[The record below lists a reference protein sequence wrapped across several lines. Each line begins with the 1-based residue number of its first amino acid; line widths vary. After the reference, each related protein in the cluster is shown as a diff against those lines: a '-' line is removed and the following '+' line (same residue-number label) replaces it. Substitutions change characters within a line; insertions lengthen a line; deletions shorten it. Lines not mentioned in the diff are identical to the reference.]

1 MAVPTSAP
9 ERARTGRDAPRARPR
24 GRRRDWRAIGAFA
37 VLTAPM
43 ILGLGLFKYVAIGWS
58 FLLSFSEARGTL
70 DLGRWVG
77 LENYRFLLG
86 DEAFRDS
93 MVTIVLF
100 TAFIVPVTFAAS
112 LALAV
117 LVNAVRRGRA
127 FFRTTFLLPAAVSYV
142 AAALIWKMALFNGLP
157 SGIANMLGDVFG
169 MSAQPWVS
177 STDPPLYWIVLI
189 TLRLW
194 LQVGL
199 YMILFLAG
207 LQAIPVQLYEAA
219 GIDGAGRWQAFR
231 HITLP
236 NLRNTSVAVLLLII
250 IAAFQ
255 AFDEFFNVFSTGT
268 MGNASAPVRPPLVYL
283 YDSALAD
290 QNYGV
295 GSAGAFI
302 LTVSIVV
309 VTLLQG
315 RLVGFG
321 RKD

>member
-1 MAVPTSAP
+1 MAATA
-9 ERARTGRDAPRARPR
+9 TGRPADTRPAARKPRPR
-24 GRRRDWRAIGAFA
+24 HRRTDRRAVGAFI
-37 VLTAPM
+37 VLTAPTL
-43 ILGLGLFKYVAIGWS
+43 LGLGLFKYVAIGWS
-58 FLLSFSEARGTL
+58 FLISFNDARGTL
-70 DLGRWVG
+70 SIGHWVG
-77 LENYRFLLG
+77 LDNYVFLLK
-86 DEAFRDS
+86 DEAFRS
-93 MVTIVLF
+93 SLWTIVLF

-117 LVNAVRRGRA
+117 GVDSVRRGRA

-142 AAALIWKMALFNGLP
+142 AASLMWKMALFNGLP
-157 SGIANMLGDVFG
+157 SGIANTLGGLFG
-169 MSAQPWVS
+169 MQPQAWL
-177 STDPPLYWIVLI
+177 TDTAPPLYWIVI
-189 TLRLW
+189 VTLRLW

-207 LQAIPVQLYEAA
+207 LQAIPVHLYEAA
-219 GIDGAGRWQAFR
+219 ALDGAGRGRSFR

-236 NLRNTSVAVLLLII
+236 MLRNTSVAVLLLIL

-255 AFDEFFNVFSTGT
+255 AFDEFFNLFNTGQA
-268 MGNASAPVRPPLVYL
+268 GNASAPVRPPLVYL
-283 YDSALAD
+283 YDSALGD

-295 GSAGAFI
+295 GSAGAFV
-302 LTVSIVV
+302 LTLIIVT

>member
-1 MAVPTSAP
+1 MAATT
-9 ERARTGRDAPRARPR
+9 TGRPADARQAAGKPARR
-24 GRRRDWRAIGAFA
+24 GRRTDRRAIGAFV

-43 ILGLGLFKYVAIGWS
+43 VLGLGLFKYVAVGWS
-58 FLLSFSEARGTL
+58 FLISFNDARGTL
-70 DLGRWVG
+70 SIGHWVG
-77 LENYRFLLG
+77 LDNYVFLLN
-86 DEAFRDS
+86 DEAFRS
-93 MVTIVLF
+93 SLWMIVLF

-117 LVNAVRRGRA
+117 GVNSVRRGRA

-142 AAALIWKMALFNGLP
+142 AASLMWKMALFNGLP
-157 SGIANMLGDVFG
+157 SGIANSLGGLFG
-169 MSAQPWVS
+169 MQPQAWLTGSA
-177 STDPPLYWIVLI
+177 PPLYWIVI
-189 TLRLW
+189 VTLRLW

-207 LQAIPVQLYEAA
+207 LQSIPVHLYEAA
-219 GIDGAGRWQAFR
+219 ALDGAGRRRAFR

-236 NLRNTSVAVLLLII
+236 MLRNTSVAVLLLIL

-255 AFDEFFNVFSTGT
+255 AFDEFFNLFNTGQA
-268 MGNASAPVRPPLVYL
+268 GNASAPVRPPLVYL
-283 YDSALAD
+283 YDSALGD

-302 LTVSIVV
+302 LTLLIVA

-315 RLVGFG
+315 RVVGFG